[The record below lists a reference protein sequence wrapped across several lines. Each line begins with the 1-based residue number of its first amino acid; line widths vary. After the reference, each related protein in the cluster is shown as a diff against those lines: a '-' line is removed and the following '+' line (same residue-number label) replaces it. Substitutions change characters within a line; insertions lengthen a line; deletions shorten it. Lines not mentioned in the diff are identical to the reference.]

1 MSVSKRGYGG
11 VPSEERRATR
21 RAGLMDAALD
31 LLTEGGVRAVT
42 KKAVCAR
49 ARLNDRYFYEQFSD
63 PGALLEAVAMDI
75 TTGGLRA
82 VSAATA
88 GQFAEVRSRVH
99 AAAEAAVAFV
109 IDDPRRANLL
119 LISHSDAVLQRIRLD
134 STRAI
139 ARSMT
144 AMTPELPGDADPSQ
158 LDTYLAAF
166 TIVSGTMELVAASIR
181 GEFDTSRDHLVD
193 VVAAMLM
200 TVSEASTAIPST
212 VRSSTPR

>member
-21 RAGLMDAALD
+21 RSALMDAALD
-31 LLTEGGVRAVT
+31 LLTDGGVRAVT

-49 ARLNDRYFYEQFSD
+49 ARLNDRYFYEQFVD

-75 TTGGLRA
+75 TTGGLQA

-88 GQFAEVRSRVH
+88 GKFVDVRARVH

-109 IDDPRRANLL
+109 IDDPRHANLL

-144 AMTPELPGDADPSQ
+144 AMTPELPGDADPDQ

-181 GEFDTSRDHLVD
+181 GEFDTSREHLVD

-200 TVSEASTAIPST
+200 TVSDVSTAIPST
-212 VRSSTPR
+212 ARSATPR

>member
-21 RAGLMDAALD
+21 RAALMDAALD

-63 PGALLEAVAMDI
+63 PGALLETVAMDI

-119 LISHSDAVLQRIRLD
+119 VISHSDAVLQRIRLD